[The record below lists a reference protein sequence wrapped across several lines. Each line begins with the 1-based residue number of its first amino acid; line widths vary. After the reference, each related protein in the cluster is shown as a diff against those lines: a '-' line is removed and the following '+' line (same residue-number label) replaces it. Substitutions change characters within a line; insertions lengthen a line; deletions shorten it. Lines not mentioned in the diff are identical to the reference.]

1 MMSHQ
6 PFETWNL
13 NRSNLTPEQKAELQR
28 HLETC
33 PVCKPMHAAWE
44 CAQQDMKSAK
54 RVNAPAGFA
63 TRFQFSLEDRRRR
76 AHRQQVRKML
86 TIMGLS
92 LLLILILFV
101 IYTMIQT
108 SPAAWIGS
116 AIRVIVDAPFNFLEA
131 QYIAS
136 FWMSRI
142 PPLAW
147 AAVSL
152 ILSAW
157 VAVLL
162 VTGTLTYK
170 RFHRQGETTR

>member
-13 NRSNLTPEQKAELQR
+13 NRSSLTPDQKAELQR

-33 PVCKPMHAAWE
+33 PVCKPIYTAWE
-44 CAQQDMKSAK
+44 CAQQDLKSTK
-54 RVNAPAGFA
+54 QVKAPAGFA
-63 TRFQFSLEDRRRR
+63 TRFQYSLEDRRRR
-76 AHRQQVRKML
+76 AHRHQVRKIL

-92 LLLILILFV
+92 LLLILILFM
-101 IYTMIQT
+101 IYTMAQT

-116 AIRVIVDAPFNFLEA
+116 AIRVIVDAPFNFLEVRF
-131 QYIAS
+131 IAS
-136 FWMSRI
+136 FWLSRI

-170 RFHRQGETTR
+170 RFRHQGETIR